1 MDFIQLLGY
10 AASFIIFISLTMKSI
25 VKLRIVNAI
34 GCVVFVL
41 FALKTNSLPAV
52 AMNVGIVF
60 IDIYYLVRIL
70 RVKDSFEIVDVQK
83 DNEIVQYF
91 YEKNKE
97 ELHALFGSAA
107 LKKSANVAFYFRNS
121 DIAGLVAY
129 TLTDGTAGKT
139 ACIFIDF
146 VVPKY
151 RDLAIGKHFFLD
163 DPGYWQKLGCT
174 ALIVEQPAPEHM
186 SYLKRLGF
194 MQQAGSWKKALNGSL
209 FEGVAMETL

>member
-41 FALKTNSLPAV
+41 FALKTNSLPVV
-52 AMNVGIVF
+52 AMNIGIVF

-70 RVKDSFEIVDVQK
+70 RVKDSFEIVDVKK

-97 ELHALFGSAA
+97 ELQTLFGGDA
-107 LKKSANVAFYFRNS
+107 LKKSAHVAFYFRNS
-121 DIAGLVAY
+121 DVAGLVSY
-129 TLTDGTAGKT
+129 VLTDGAAGKT
-139 ACIFIDF
+139 ACILIDF

-151 RDLAIGKHFFLD
+151 RDLAVGKHFLHD
-163 DPGYWQKLGCT
+163 DTSYWHNLGCT
-174 ALIVEQPAPEHM
+174 ALVVEQPAPEHVP
-186 SYLKRLGF
+186 YLKRLGF
-194 MQQAGSWKKALNGSL
+194 VQQVGSWEKALNGSM
-209 FEGVAMETL
+209 GPQ